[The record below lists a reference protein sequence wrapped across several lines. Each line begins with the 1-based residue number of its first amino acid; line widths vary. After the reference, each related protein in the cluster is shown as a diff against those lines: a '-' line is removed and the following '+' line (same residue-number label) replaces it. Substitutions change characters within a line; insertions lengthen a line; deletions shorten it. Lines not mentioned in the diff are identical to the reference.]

1 MTWQAI
7 LWLVASF
14 ALPAIV
20 SALAKKAQANA
31 EAARISRGGA
41 PAAAGPKASA
51 TASAPSTP
59 GGTPEAKPR
68 VLARGQSRPKQP
80 RAAAPTQ
87 RGGTAAGDKL
97 VRPKPQP
104 VNRPP
109 APSAPVPAVA
119 RTEPRGGDSA
129 AAMQS
134 RQHLVDSIARVRAAQ
149 ARAAGLPNVDIRPAQ
164 VEVRARPAFVAS
176 DLARALRDP
185 AKVRQAFVLGEVLG
199 RPRADQP
206 A

>member
-7 LWLVASF
+7 LWLVATF

-31 EAARISRGGA
+31 EAARISRGDA
-41 PAAAGPKASA
+41 PAPIGPNTPPTTVSG
-51 TASAPSTP
+51 SGSTE
-59 GGTPEAKPR
+59 GTPR
-68 VLARGQSRPKQP
+68 VLARGERRPKQP

-87 RGGTAAGDKL
+87 RGGTAAGNKI
-97 VRPKPQP
+97 VRPKPQSA
-104 VNRPP
+104 NRPP
-109 APSAPVPAVA
+109 APPAPGPNKAA
-119 RTEPRGGDSA
+119 RAEPRGGDSA

-134 RQHLVDSIARVRAAQ
+134 RQQVVDSIARVRAAEK
-149 ARAAGLPNVDIRPAQ
+149 RVAGLPNVDIRPAQ
-164 VEVRARPAFVAS
+164 GEARPRPAFVAS

-199 RPRADQP
+199 RPRVDRP